1 MWLLGDCLTCKE
13 KILSEEYYDLITD
26 YLFTEEFRE
35 ATVPDY
41 CFTKIDDKYG
51 LVYVKS
57 DEVPAMN
64 AATFGYSLIPKLYG
78 LMQDFNQIP
87 LIESNITKVQQPP
100 LSLTG
105 SGVIIAFIDTGIS
118 WNEDVFKDLGGN
130 TRILNIW
137 DQSIQNGTPPDGFLY
152 GTEYTR
158 EDINQA
164 IRGETVIETR
174 DEIGH
179 GSAMASVAAGSSISS
194 GADFLGAAPGADI
207 VMIKLKGAKQ
217 YLRDYYLIP
226 DGVPAYEEGDI
237 INAVNYCNRLAIL
250 YQQPLVICLGIGTSY
265 GNHTGDLPLA
275 TYLDKIAGFRNR
287 SIVVCAGNEGRAA
300 HHYFGQIRRQE
311 SVAGEIYDDVEISVG
326 PNERGFILELWGNL
340 PNVYWIT
347 LRSPSGEVR
356 QGFRPGFGQNQTY
369 RFVYERTRVSLDTIL
384 VEPSS
389 GEELFLFR
397 FEEPV
402 EGIWTIRVTLV
413 DEAMEGS
420 FHMWLPISEFL
431 SSETVFLE
439 PDPYTTITNP
449 GYSVL
454 SLTVGGYDSG
464 NGGLYLD
471 TGRGFAKN
479 GEIKPDIVAPAAD
492 ISTVE
497 GVKNGTSYGAALAA
511 GAVAQFF
518 EWAVTEGNEPLI
530 RNREIKNYFIRGARR
545 GMDRNYPNREWGY
558 GILDIQGV
566 FDVLAGI

>member
-1 MWLLGDCLTCKE
+1 MWLLGDCVTCKE

-35 ATVPDY
+35 AIVPDY

-137 DQSIQNGTPPDGFLY
+137 DQSIQTGTPPDGFLY

-194 GADFLGAAPGADI
+194 GTDFLGAAPGADI

-237 INAVNYCNRLAIL
+237 MNAVNYCNRLAIL

>member
-1 MWLLGDCLTCKE
+1 MGDCLTCKE

-35 ATVPDY
+35 AIVPDY

-137 DQSIQNGTPPDGFLY
+137 DQSIQTGTPPDGFLY

-194 GADFLGAAPGADI
+194 GTDFLGAAPGADI

-237 INAVNYCNRLAIL
+237 MNAVNYCNRLAIL
-250 YQQPLVICLGIGTSY
+250 YQQPLVICLGVGTSY

>member
-137 DQSIQNGTPPDGFLY
+137 DQSIQTGTPPDGFLY

-194 GADFLGAAPGADI
+194 GTDFLGAAPGADI

-237 INAVNYCNRLAIL
+237 MNAVNYCNRLAIL
-250 YQQPLVICLGIGTSY
+250 YQQPLVICLGVGTSY